1 MNRKFIYVVLF
12 LIISCTVREEKIEY
26 LDVLFIE
33 EGLTSQ
39 IPFNCDRLSHKW
51 NSPVFSNMKIKDE
64 SFNSKFYSYMK
75 RYKPDNND
83 STYDIRIK
91 VLIHYSNNKID
102 TLCLGENFNTFLN
115 GKRVFDSPEHLKLIK
130 GYIYK
135 KNDF

>member
-75 RYKPDNND
+75 RYKPDNN
-83 STYDIRIK
+83 
-91 VLIHYSNNKID
+91 
-102 TLCLGENFNTFLN
+102 
-115 GKRVFDSPEHLKLIK
+115 
-130 GYIYK
+130 
-135 KNDF
+135 